1 MMLFQAG
8 AALNALSH
16 SPILLQNLSLLPAL
30 EFVASALWALLF
42 LTLAVQ
48 VWNKRH
54 DVVRRMTWA
63 LLVWMGYSLIRI
75 IVFARADYD
84 RGRIPFLVV
93 AVVTGSALILT
104 IMLRRH
110 HDGASSSTGVTDYDR
125 SQD

>member
-1 MMLFQAG
+1 MTLFQAW
-8 AALNALSH
+8 AALNALSL

-63 LLVWMGYSLIRI
+63 LIVWMGYSLIRI

-84 RGRIPFLVV
+84 RGRIPFLVL
-93 AVVTGSALILT
+93 AIVTGSALILT
-104 IMLRRH
+104 IMLRRRH
-110 HDGASSSTGVTDYDR
+110 NDASSRTGVTDYDR
-125 SQD
+125 S